1 MTAAKCRNFKACCES
16 GGTEKRRHALG
27 TTSRH
32 GTLLI
37 LPSRLPQIHSALA
50 ATAQR
55 NLTPFGRAPMPPC
68 SSNRGR
74 PGMQIAFLPGGYRP
88 CHPLPAPTALPET
101 GSRAGRR
108 EPPVSRRFRNCDE
121 TAPPSSA
128 YGFGSRFRLSTS
140 LLRGILGKHTLQ

>member
-1 MTAAKCRNFKACCES
+1 MKCRNFKACCES
-16 GGTEKRRHALG
+16 GGTEKRRDALR

-88 CHPLPAPTALPET
+88 CHPLPAPTALVLWNT
-101 GSRAGRR
+101 G
-108 EPPVSRRFRNCDE
+108 RFGDF
-121 TAPPSSA
+121 AIQVGA
-128 YGFGSRFRLSTS
+128 GFGVFEGQKL
-140 LLRGILGKHTLQ
+140 